1 MKAFRVALA
10 STFQFLMVR
19 LKDLDVSYIC
29 SVMLLGYMIT
39 KSRLSTKIKI
49 KTRWI
54 ILLIGIIV
62 SIFYYF
68 VIKIRLDVLFFSFV
82 TAQFLNLYVSEYLID
97 YLIKRIGSLTK
108 KTN

>member
-1 MKAFRVALA
+1 MTEYIKLII
-10 STFQFLMVR
+10 
-19 LKDLDVSYIC
+19 DNLDVSYIC

-39 KSRLSTKIKI
+39 KSKLITKIKLQ
-49 KTRWI
+49 KRWI
-54 ILLIGIIV
+54 ILIIGVIV
-62 SIFYYF
+62 AVIYYF
-68 VIKIRLDVLFFSFV
+68 FIKINLDILFFSFV